1 MKKLIFSLSVFCF
14 LNFNTLS
21 FGQEVVWEEIGR
33 GNSKAKCVLAEK
45 NAKIICF
52 GSEKG
57 VFKSDDGALSWRN
70 VLSLK
75 GDNKKINY
83 LSFDP
88 QDKNSIYAAT
98 GNGLFRSRTLG
109 KNWDRIF
116 KGGNYLENECSALLV
131 LQFGIYLGTR
141 AGLFISTDH
150 GRSWHKEAGKIGKS
164 SVLAFASDPKEPD
177 CIYVA
182 CTDAVFR
189 SLNRGLSWEEV
200 FIATSAIS
208 ASEAEELSEDVSEEE
223 ASSGIKYIV
232 FLKGNASNL
241 YLATSRGVYKS
252 PDKGITWEPLSNYGL
267 LSRDIKFLLATDN
280 SDIYAA
286 TKSGVFEYRNGR
298 WFELSL
304 GLIAQGIEFIAAD
317 NQGSLYV
324 AAENGLF
331 RGKADS
337 HVNYKNDNT
346 IEIYCK
352 DEPGINEVQQAAIK
366 YAEVEPEK
374 ISNWR
379 KQAAKKA
386 LLPTVSAG
394 VSRDTGDL
402 WHWETGSTVKNGD
415 DVLIRGKDT
424 LDWDVRLTWDLSEII
439 WNNDQTSIDTRSRLM
454 VQLRDDVLDEVT
466 KLYFERIRVKTE
478 IDNLAIEDR
487 RKTAEKQLRLMELTA
502 SLDALTGGYFSKQ
515 IQSK

>member
-1 MKKLIFSLSVFCF
+1 MKKFIFSLCVFCF
-14 LNFNTLS
+14 LYFNMLA
-21 FGQEVVWEEIGR
+21 FAQDINWEEIGR
-33 GNSKAKCVLAEK
+33 GNSGLKCILIQDKPKA
-45 NAKIICF
+45 IYF
-52 GSEKG
+52 SSSKG
-57 VFKSDDGALSWRN
+57 VFKTVDEGVSFRN
-70 VLSLK
+70 VLSVR
-75 GDNKKINY
+75 GDNKKINF

-88 QDKNSIYAAT
+88 QEKNFIYAAT
-98 GNGLFRSRTLG
+98 GNGLFRSKTLG
-109 KNWDRIF
+109 KDWNRIF
-116 KGGNYLENECSALLV
+116 KGKNYLENECTALLV
-131 LQFGIYLGTR
+131 LPFGIYLGTR

-150 GRSWHKEAGKIGKS
+150 GRSWNKEAGKIGKS
-164 SVLAFASDPKEPD
+164 GVLAFANSPKEPD

-189 SLNRGLSWEEV
+189 SLDRGLSWEKV
-200 FIATSAIS
+200 FIATSATS
-208 ASEAEELSEDVSEEE
+208 ADEAEELSEDVNEEKVY
-223 ASSGIKYIV
+223 SGIKYIA
-232 FLKGNASNL
+232 FARNNPSNL

-252 PDKGITWEPLSNYGL
+252 QDKGITWEPISNYGL

-298 WFELSL
+298 WFELSF

-317 NQGSLYV
+317 NQGGLYV

-331 RGKADS
+331 RGKAGSRVD
-337 HVNYKNDNT
+337 YKNDDT
-346 IEIYCK
+346 LEFYCK
-352 DEPGINEVQQAAIK
+352 GDPAINEVQQAAIK

-402 WHWETGSTVKNGD
+402 WHWETGSTTKNGD
-415 DVLIRGKDT
+415 DLLIRGKDT
-424 LDWDVRLTWDLSEII
+424 VDWDVRLTWDLSEII
-439 WNNDQTSIDTRSRLM
+439 WNDDQASIDSRSRLT
-454 VQLRDDVLDEVT
+454 VQLRGDILDEVT
-466 KLYFERIRVKTE
+466 KLYFERIRVKSE
-478 IDNLAIEDR
+478 IDNLPIEDR
-487 RKTAEKQLRLMELTA
+487 RKIAEKQLRLMELTA

-515 IQSK
+515 IKSK